1 MAIVKGASETVAGTA
16 KARPSKLF
24 IGGLTRNTT
33 TKALREHFCKY
44 GRVLDCVAMR
54 QPDGRPRGFGYVT
67 LDSASAAEQC
77 LSEPQV
83 LDGRVVDMKRAVPGS
98 WPAPSSKAVPMQS
111 LPKQHQLTPTS
122 SAISQAARAVHSTTN
137 HGMLLPFVAPPGA
150 WAAAAQGCAVASVG
164 APGWP
169 QAAAAP
175 AFRTDV
181 LDVFDV
187 LRSSVV
193 AGQSAGLAGNLTR
206 PPSTKGYGN
215 CNGLGVFSDDGNS
228 PIYTPLDTPQKVE
241 LPLRSVHQP
250 VVLSEITNTPPPQVG
265 NAALGD
271 LQLQCPMKAPLPS
284 PIGSSARLFA
294 GAENTSKL
302 QSQADTRCGS
312 CRLSL
317 TVLDENLET
326 NGEYEQHKGST
337 VDDSIVEAVRQNL
350 MSSLFKGLSSPPN
363 QAGSALPPGLLCKP
377 PPGLDVPLHNSVSVE
392 GAGCGICE

>member
-98 WPAPSSKAVPMQS
+98 WPSPSKAVPIQS
-111 LPKQHQLTPTS
+111 LPKQQQHTPIS
-122 SAISQAARAVHSTTN
+122 SALSKATRAVHNATTS
-137 HGMLLPFVAPPGA
+137 HGMFSPFVAPPGA

-181 LDVFDV
+181 LDAFDV

-228 PIYTPLDTPQKVE
+228 PICTPLDTPQKVE

-250 VVLSEITNTPPPQVG
+250 VVLSEITNTVG

-271 LQLQCPMKAPLPS
+271 LQLQGPMKAPLPS

-294 GAENTSKL
+294 GAENTSTL
-302 QSQADTRCGS
+302 LSQADVRCGS
-312 CRLSL
+312 CRPSL

-326 NGEYEQHKGST
+326 NGEYEQPKGNT

-377 PPGLDVPLHNSVSVE
+377 PPGLDIPLHNSVSVE
-392 GAGCGICE
+392 GAGSGICE

>member
-98 WPAPSSKAVPMQS
+98 WPAPSNK
-111 LPKQHQLTPTS
+111 
-122 SAISQAARAVHSTTN
+122 AARAPHATATTS
-137 HGMLLPFVAPPGA
+137 HGMLSPFVAPPGA
-150 WAAAAQGCAVASVG
+150 WAAAAQGCAVTSVG

-175 AFRTDV
+175 MFRTDV
-181 LDVFDV
+181 LDAFDAF
-187 LRSSVV
+187 RSSVV

-206 PPSTKGYGN
+206 PPCTKGYGN

-228 PIYTPLDTPQKVE
+228 PICTPMDTPQKVE
-241 LPLRSVHQP
+241 LPLRAVHQP
-250 VVLSEITNTPPPQVG
+250 VLSEITNSVG
-265 NAALGD
+265 NAVGD
-271 LQLQCPMKAPLPS
+271 LQLQGPMKAPLPS

-294 GAENTSKL
+294 GAENTTMSL
-302 QSQADTRCGS
+302 SQADVRCGS
-312 CRLSL
+312 RRPSL
-317 TVLDENLET
+317 TVLDENLDF
-326 NGEYEQHKGST
+326 NGEYEQPKGNT

-377 PPGLDVPLHNSVSVE
+377 PPGLDTPLHNSISVE
-392 GAGCGICE
+392 GAGSGICE